1 MRHAGGQARKLR
13 CAPEAALK
21 RPASCSPSLS
31 SPSLIP
37 IFQENDIWKK
47 KMDLNGNKTPYP
59 PNPRH
64 YGAVTV
70 GGEGGKEHFGR
81 ATFGGAAVGRLGMSV
96 LRDAAYATLGARAS
110 LCACRD
116 TRSHF
121 ELAYDGVAR
130 LARPQTRTCICLFS
144 SRRACAVSA
153 FSAFGHLGPHM
164 RLCARKGPFPR
175 GFSALAIFF
184 YFFSRLMDTNFWL
197 EVARCLYMQ
206 EEEVEAAT
214 EHATAASASICKRRR
229 LSRYR

>member
-1 MRHAGGQARKLR
+1 LHFAACWWPSTQASLRTRSRPQTPGILLSLPLLSLFDPHFRKRQL
-13 CAPEAALK
+13 E
-21 RPASCSPSLS
+21 
-31 SPSLIP
+31 
-37 IFQENDIWKK
+37 KK
-47 KMDLNGNKTPYP
+47 NGFEWNKTPYP

-184 YFFSRLMDTNFWL
+184 YFF
-197 EVARCLYMQ
+197 
-206 EEEVEAAT
+206 
-214 EHATAASASICKRRR
+214 
-229 LSRYR
+229 

>member
-1 MRHAGGQARKLR
+1 M
-13 CAPEAALK
+13 
-21 RPASCSPSLS
+21 
-31 SPSLIP
+31 
-37 IFQENDIWKK
+37 
-47 KMDLNGNKTPYP
+47 NKTPYP

-96 LRDAAYATLGARAS
+96 LRDATYATLGARAS
-110 LCACRD
+110 LCTSRD

-130 LARPQTRTCICLFS
+130 RARPHMRTCICLFS

-153 FSAFGHLGPHM
+153 FFAVGHLGPHT

-175 GFSALAIFF
+175 SFSSFAIFF
-184 YFFSRLMDTNFWL
+184 YFFLPPHTYSSRPHTRASGA
-197 EVARCLYMQ
+197 ARDEQREMRPTT
-206 EEEVEAAT
+206 EA
-214 EHATAASASICKRRR
+214 RRV
-229 LSRYR
+229 LL

>member
-1 MRHAGGQARKLR
+1 
-13 CAPEAALK
+13 
-21 RPASCSPSLS
+21 
-31 SPSLIP
+31 
-37 IFQENDIWKK
+37 
-47 KMDLNGNKTPYP
+47 MDLNGNKTPYP

-164 RLCARKGPFPR
+164 RLCARNGPFPR